1 MMSDS
6 ASQLSTSPLTH
17 EEVGSTELDERETT
31 LFDDQGV
38 LVTSERVVAAGRTW
52 LLGEVEGVESF
63 RRSPLV
69 LPWLVTLVV
78 GVVVGLPAL
87 LAVMAASGDEGRGV
101 YGAALALAGVA
112 IFGSIAALLV
122 VGDTYWL
129 VLRTRQSEGRVLHS
143 RDPVLISN
151 LVTMVAKAV
160 EAARHRR

>member
-1 MMSDS
+1 MSDS
-6 ASQLSTSPLTH
+6 TSQLSTSPLAH
-17 EEVGSTELDERETT
+17 EQVKGPDPDEQEMT

-38 LVTSERVVAAGRTW
+38 LVTSERVIAAGRTW
-52 LLGEVEGVESF
+52 PLGEVEGVESF
-63 RRSPLV
+63 RRSPRV

-87 LAVMAASGDEGRGV
+87 LSVMAASGDEGRGI

-129 VLRTRQSEGRVLHS
+129 VLRTRQREGRVLHS

-151 LVTMVAKAV
+151 LVSVVAKAV
-160 EAARHRR
+160 EAARERR